1 MYHYSIGKWVGE
13 REAISLSE
21 SLKSNTT
28 LTILNLRSDNK
39 RKKAHTR
46 HPSAIHSFPFL
57 FTSTD
62 NNIRDTGAKSLSESL
77 KSNTTLTILDL
88 SGEDKR
94 KTHKR
99 HLSTIYSFPFLFTLT
114 DNKIEDTG
122 ATSLSESLKL
132 NTALIAFDLSG
143 EDKRKKTHK
152 RH

>member
-62 NNIRDTGAKSLSESL
+62 NNIRDTGAKSLSEAL
-77 KSNTTLTILDL
+77 KSNTTLT
-88 SGEDKR
+88 
-94 KTHKR
+94 
-99 HLSTIYSFPFLFTLT
+99 
-114 DNKIEDTG
+114 
-122 ATSLSESLKL
+122 
-132 NTALIAFDLSG
+132 AFDLSG

-152 RH
+152 RHSSTNHSFPFSSHQQGTRLETQE